1 MASRFVTDWRLMFEN
16 AIRLMSHSSPF
27 FLARIGGSDT
37 DAVAAYAYAKE
48 TGGPDDIL
56 RRTLPYL
63 SVVKQFNGYYDRQES
78 EKTFLDY
85 LAELEK
91 CYSVCDHLFIS
102 GPKLLSLYFPT
113 NAGPKKFPEGRV
125 PGEQAYRSLMKS
137 VGRSDRDA
145 ATAFFPY
152 SFIEKMVRHHYTL
165 FRAFSHGLQGKKVL
179 VVSPFSKSIESNF
192 TNRRDF
198 FKDYHYPAFEL
209 RLQTTPITYAGL
221 PDEFYPDQD
230 WLATT
235 ERLKNEISQIN
246 FDIALLGCGSYAM
259 PLGIHIR
266 DTLKKQAIYVGGV
279 LQLYFG
285 VMGRRYQDVFFTDQI
300 NLEKFIFPLE
310 GQELLKHVTI
320 NEKTAREAFGAY
332 F

>member
-1 MASRFVTDWRLMFEN
+1 MESQ
-16 AIRLMSHSSPF
+16 
-27 FLARIGGSDT
+27 
-37 DAVAAYAYAKE
+37 DAVRIEEMVNYFNYDYPQPLGDAPFSVTTE
-48 TGGPDDIL
+48 TASCPW
-56 RRTLPYL
+56 
-63 SVVKQFNGYYDRQES
+63 NGKHR
-78 EKTFLDY
+78 
-85 LAELEK
+85 LAM
-91 CYSVCDHLFIS
+91 I
-102 GPKLLSLYFPT
+102 
-113 NAGPKKFPEGRV
+113 
-125 PGEQAYRSLMKS
+125 
-137 VGRSDRDA
+137 
-145 ATAFFPY
+145 
-152 SFIEKMVRHHYTL
+152 
-165 FRAFSHGLQGKKVL
+165 GLQGKKVL